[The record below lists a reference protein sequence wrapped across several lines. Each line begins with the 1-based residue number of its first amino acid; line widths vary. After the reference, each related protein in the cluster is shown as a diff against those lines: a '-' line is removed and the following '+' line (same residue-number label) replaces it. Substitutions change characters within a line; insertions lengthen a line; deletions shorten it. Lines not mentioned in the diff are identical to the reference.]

1 MWGIFI
7 VLTFYLVKDDV
18 LASIFVSI
26 FILNLT
32 SEKLINIFT
41 INERLNKDDSTY
53 IKFHNLKNI
62 FMEIIVPSIFIF
74 NIQNFQKWSNFPT
87 LFLIICLFVI
97 VLITIY
103 AYKQEAKPKFMRISF
118 FSGIVYKKIDGLFIR
133 LFTGY
138 FWGFTALGT
147 IQPAMSIAR
156 SIGILTP
163 LWINLNL
170 NHFFSSYINKS
181 SIKAFFW
188 IPASYIVYVLLSLI
202 AFQLLKLFSVNE
214 FSQVTLTLAFIWFGN
229 SNTKAIIRA
238 IAVFNS
244 LLIRN
249 NTSLVISIIFKFV
262 LAFFIMEGDFFN
274 LFILLILID
283 FVHICIFVFILT
295 REAKKQIE

>member
-1 MWGIFI
+1 MSIYAIKILSTFIHLILIFSISSISVASLGRYSFFIALASIISQICMFEELSMLLQKVKLKEFYEFYFSNIILWGIFI

-118 FSGIVYKKIDGLFIR
+118 FS
-133 LFTGY
+133 
-138 FWGFTALGT
+138 
-147 IQPAMSIAR
+147 
-156 SIGILTP
+156 
-163 LWINLNL
+163 
-170 NHFFSSYINKS
+170 
-181 SIKAFFW
+181 
-188 IPASYIVYVLLSLI
+188 
-202 AFQLLKLFSVNE
+202 E
-214 FSQVTLTLAFIWFGN
+214 
-229 SNTKAIIRA
+229 
-238 IAVFNS
+238 
-244 LLIRN
+244 
-249 NTSLVISIIFKFV
+249 
-262 LAFFIMEGDFFN
+262 
-274 LFILLILID
+274 
-283 FVHICIFVFILT
+283 
-295 REAKKQIE
+295 